1 MCVFLFFGLL
11 VCLFLFIQASQTKG
25 KETNGPSSDSDLCIT
40 ANFDNVFTILV
51 LNVKFTM
58 ILKLWKYGHRAPY
71 FKNM

>member
-40 ANFDNVFTILV
+40 ANLIMFLPPQGFRPEGEIPRKHASNSRV
-51 LNVKFTM
+51 
-58 ILKLWKYGHRAPY
+58 H
-71 FKNM
+71 